1 MTENMNTYQ
10 NSGTSLGNEFEPCP
24 QNEMLVCK
32 NRKQIIRTFDN
43 LSFQLIWKFPH
54 PLLPL

>member
-1 MTENMNTYQ
+1 MNTYQ